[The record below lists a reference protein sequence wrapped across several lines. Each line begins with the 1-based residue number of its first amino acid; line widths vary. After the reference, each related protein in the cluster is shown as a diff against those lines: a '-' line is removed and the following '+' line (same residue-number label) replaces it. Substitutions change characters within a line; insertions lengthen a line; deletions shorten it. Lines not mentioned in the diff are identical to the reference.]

1 MYAGYQAPGG
11 FFPYMPS
18 PFGLVSQ
25 SPTPSVCNEP
35 IYQVSMPNSRCA
47 SPGIQMMTPQMSFMN
62 TAMMENR
69 SNMMGNIPMRVEQPY
84 VTNIFQPGAS
94 FSDFSES
101 ESSIQGGSM
110 SMSPCTHYRITPSYC
125 FPQSDSAP
133 SEYKQSE
140 KHAKQTNLVKSLQR
154 QSFVTDTRWMDDHK
168 QEQNEMGSTS
178 SGWGGSLNPTQT
190 PQDKTIKVYV
200 TAPEIVSVS
209 QAFNQAEAKD
219 DSDSE
224 SDYDKGTDVN
234 KKYLIKTVE
243 DVKKEVVRKRKLLL
257 RKQRK
262 KVQNKN
268 KSLHKT
274 ELCTHWTLTST
285 CSFKGKCY
293 FAHGIDELKN
303 RSRGG
308 NYKTQP
314 CVECPV
320 QEGRCLFGSRCN
332 YCHPGEAIRRVVGSS
347 YYDKDY
353 YSDLKTD
360 FSDIDYPFGIF
371 V

>member
-1 MYAGYQAPGG
+1 
-11 FFPYMPS
+11 
-18 PFGLVSQ
+18 
-25 SPTPSVCNEP
+25 
-35 IYQVSMPNSRCA
+35 
-47 SPGIQMMTPQMSFMN
+47 
-62 TAMMENR
+62 
-69 SNMMGNIPMRVEQPY
+69 MGNIPMRVEQPY
-84 VTNIFQPGAS
+84 VSNIFQPGAS

-110 SMSPCTHYRITPSYC
+110 SMSSQYIITPSYC
-125 FPQSDSAP
+125 FLQSDSAP
-133 SEYKQSE
+133 SEYKQNE
-140 KHAKQTNLVKSLQR
+140 KHAKQSNLVKSLQR
-154 QSFVTDTRWMDDHK
+154 QSFVTDTRWMDQNDHK
-168 QEQNEMGSTS
+168 QEQNEIGLTS
-178 SGWGGSLNPTQT
+178 SGWCGSMNPNQIS
-190 PQDKTIKVYV
+190 QDKTMKVYV
-200 TAPEIVSVS
+200 TAPEKVSVS

-224 SDYDKGTDVN
+224 SVCDKGTDFN
-234 KKYLIKTVE
+234 KKYLIKTAE
-243 DVKKEVVRKRKLLL
+243 DVKKEVIRKRKSLL

-262 KVQNKN
+262 KVQKNN

-285 CSFKGKCY
+285 CSFKEKCY
-293 FAHGIDELKN
+293 FAHGIDELKK

-314 CVECPV
+314 CVECPI
-320 QEGRCLFGSRCN
+320 QEGRCLFGSRCT

-353 YSDLKTD
+353 FYGLKKE

>member
-1 MYAGYQAPGG
+1 
-11 FFPYMPS
+11 
-18 PFGLVSQ
+18 
-25 SPTPSVCNEP
+25 
-35 IYQVSMPNSRCA
+35 
-47 SPGIQMMTPQMSFMN
+47 
-62 TAMMENR
+62 MEQN
-69 SNMMGNIPMRVEQPY
+69 
-84 VTNIFQPGAS
+84 
-94 FSDFSES
+94 
-101 ESSIQGGSM
+101 
-110 SMSPCTHYRITPSYC
+110 
-125 FPQSDSAP
+125 
-133 SEYKQSE
+133 
-140 KHAKQTNLVKSLQR
+140 
-154 QSFVTDTRWMDDHK
+154 DHK
-168 QEQNEMGSTS
+168 QEQIDMGSTS
-178 SGWGGSLNPTQT
+178 SEWVGSMNPTHI
-190 PQDKTIKVYV
+190 PQDTTIKVYV
-200 TAPEIVSVS
+200 TSPEKVSVS

-224 SDYDKGTDVN
+224 SDCDQSTDGN
-234 KKYLIKTVE
+234 KKYLIKTVG
-243 DVKKEVVRKRKLLL
+243 DVKKEAIRKRKLLL

-262 KVQNKN
+262 KVQKKN

-285 CSFKGKCY
+285 CSFKEKCY
-293 FAHGIDELKN
+293 FAHGIDELKR

-314 CVECPV
+314 CVECPI

-353 YSDLKTD
+353 YNDLKKE